1 MSEPLT
7 DRAPPARAG
16 VSSSDSD
23 PECPDSE
30 RRFAAGHV
38 RLGRWPLPRIPSG
51 VTCFA
56 FSRQAYCGRA
66 GPSLYQLHLVHA
78 RKVPHHCVAIRIRAA
93 AAQLF
98 SALPCSFFALHPC
111 PTLLLAFTDPCR
123 HQLQL
128 GLLGPARG
136 RPHPPPPARSR
147 RRGVIASARAGARS
161 PRLRFSPLPP
171 RASPV
176 DSASPGA
183 RGTCPVHGA
192 VTLPGAHRVGPPL
205 RIVGP
210 VTGQTDCRRPSGA
223 A

>member
-7 DRAPPARAG
+7 DRAPPARPG

-66 GPSLYQLHLVHA
+66 GPSLYQLHLVHT
-78 RKVPHHCVAIRIRAA
+78 RKGSSPLRGH
-93 AAQLF
+93 
-98 SALPCSFFALHPC
+98 SHPC
-111 PTLLLAFTDPCR
+111 CCRSVIFSPALLILRFAPLPHPSVCFADPCR
-123 HQLQL
+123 YQLQL

-161 PRLRFSPLPP
+161 PLLRFSPLPP

-210 VTGQTDCRRPSGA
+210 VMGQTGCGRPSGA